1 MSVFSKIKSVFN
13 PHYEPLICKPAD
25 IFELIRE
32 CVDINAPLC
41 RLVIEIR
48 GKQHKIGVISD
59 YDSRTK
65 EYFDIAFYFDDSEF
79 STLDKLIQKAEADEV
94 RVAELE
100 TITVLKDEDSGDP
113 RNNVLLSDREIK

>member
-13 PHYEPLICKPAD
+13 PHYEPLLCKPAD

-41 RLVIEIR
+41 RLVIEIH

-79 STLDKLIQKAEADEV
+79 STLEELIEKAGTDGV
-94 RVAELE
+94 CVAELE
-100 TITVLKDEDSGDP
+100 MITVLKDEDSGDP
-113 RNNVLLSDREIK
+113 RNNVLLADRERK